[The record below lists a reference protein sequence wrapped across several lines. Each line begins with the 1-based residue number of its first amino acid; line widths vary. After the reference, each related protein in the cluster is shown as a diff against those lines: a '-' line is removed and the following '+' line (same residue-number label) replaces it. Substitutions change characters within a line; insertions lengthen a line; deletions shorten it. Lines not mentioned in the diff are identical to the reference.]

1 VPARRA
7 AHHPP
12 PGLPRRDRP
21 ARQHAHRAAEELDR
35 RGGRERHDGDVE
47 PHEDHDR
54 VQLELHL
61 RDLPDV
67 RDRLR
72 HPGHPHR
79 PAHHVPLDPTGG
91 PPMSTQ
97 QSVLFDAP
105 GPRARRVIMI
115 GNVVGGIVV
124 LGVAALVL
132 LALGRKGQLD
142 ADLWTSLFTADAWQY
157 YFIPGLQNTLR
168 AAGFAIVG
176 ALVFGLVVGTGRL
189 SQLRAVRVVSGIVVE
204 FFRAVPVLLMMIF
217 FYLLLG
223 FNKVDDAPFLA
234 VVFALV
240 LYNGSVIAEL
250 VRSGVG
256 NLPKGQGEAGLA
268 IGLTPSQTLRS
279 IQLPQALIAML
290 PALVSQLVVVLKD
303 SALGQI
309 ITYNELLR
317 AAQ

>member
-1 VPARRA
+1 
-7 AHHPP
+7 
-12 PGLPRRDRP
+12 
-21 ARQHAHRAAEELDR
+21 
-35 RGGRERHDGDVE
+35 
-47 PHEDHDR
+47 
-54 VQLELHL
+54 
-61 RDLPDV
+61 
-67 RDRLR
+67 
-72 HPGHPHR
+72 
-79 PAHHVPLDPTGG
+79 
-91 PPMSTQ
+91 MSTQ

-105 GPRARRVIMI
+105 GPRARRAILL
-115 GNVVGGIVV
+115 GNIVGAVVV
-124 LGVAALVL
+124 LGIAALVL
-132 LALGRKGQLD
+132 RALGDKGQL
-142 ADLWTSLFTADAWQY
+142 APELWSSLFTADAWQY

-176 ALVFGLVVGTGRL
+176 ALAFGLLFGTGRL
-189 SQLRAVRVVSGIVVE
+189 SHLRTVRTVCGIVVE

-217 FYLLLG
+217 FWLLLG
-223 FNKVDDAPFLA
+223 FNNVDDAPFLA

-268 IGLTPSQTLRS
+268 IGLTQGQTLRS
-279 IQLPQALIAML
+279 VQLPQALIAML

-317 AAQ
+317 AAQLYGVGNGNILQSLVLAAVIFIIINWLLTLVARWLSRFLSGRTAGATAAGPGIGNPTVVAGGPTEDAPAVSVAR

>member
-1 VPARRA
+1 
-7 AHHPP
+7 
-12 PGLPRRDRP
+12 
-21 ARQHAHRAAEELDR
+21 
-35 RGGRERHDGDVE
+35 
-47 PHEDHDR
+47 
-54 VQLELHL
+54 
-61 RDLPDV
+61 
-67 RDRLR
+67 
-72 HPGHPHR
+72 
-79 PAHHVPLDPTGG
+79 
-91 PPMSTQ
+91 MSTQ

-105 GPRARRVIMI
+105 GPRARRAIMI

-176 ALVFGLVVGTGRL
+176 ALVFGLVFGTGRL

-317 AAQ
+317 AAQLFGVGNGNILQSLVLAAVIFIVINWLLTLVARWLSRFLSGRTAGATTTGPGIGNPTVVAGGPAEDAPAEAAAR

>member
-1 VPARRA
+1 
-7 AHHPP
+7 
-12 PGLPRRDRP
+12 
-21 ARQHAHRAAEELDR
+21 
-35 RGGRERHDGDVE
+35 
-47 PHEDHDR
+47 
-54 VQLELHL
+54 
-61 RDLPDV
+61 
-67 RDRLR
+67 
-72 HPGHPHR
+72 
-79 PAHHVPLDPTGG
+79 
-91 PPMSTQ
+91 
-97 QSVLFDAP
+97 
-105 GPRARRVIMI
+105 
-115 GNVVGGIVV
+115 
-124 LGVAALVL
+124 
-132 LALGRKGQLD
+132 
-142 ADLWTSLFTADAWQY
+142 
-157 YFIPGLQNTLR
+157 
-168 AAGFAIVG
+168 
-176 ALVFGLVVGTGRL
+176 
-189 SQLRAVRVVSGIVVE
+189 
-204 FFRAVPVLLMMIF
+204 FRAVPVLLMMIF

-317 AAQ
+317 AAQLFGVGNGNILQSLVLAAVIFIVINWLLTLVARWLSRFLSGRTAGATTTGPGIGNPTVVAGGPAEDAPAEAAAR

>member
-1 VPARRA
+1 
-7 AHHPP
+7 
-12 PGLPRRDRP
+12 
-21 ARQHAHRAAEELDR
+21 
-35 RGGRERHDGDVE
+35 
-47 PHEDHDR
+47 
-54 VQLELHL
+54 
-61 RDLPDV
+61 
-67 RDRLR
+67 
-72 HPGHPHR
+72 
-79 PAHHVPLDPTGG
+79 
-91 PPMSTQ
+91 MSTQ

-132 LALGRKGQLD
+132 VALGRKGQLD

-176 ALVFGLVVGTGRL
+176 ALVFGLVFGTGRL

-317 AAQ
+317 AAQLFGVGNGNILQSLVLAAVIFIVINWLLTLVARWLSRFLSGRTAGATTTGPGIGNPTVVAGGPAEDAPAEAAAR